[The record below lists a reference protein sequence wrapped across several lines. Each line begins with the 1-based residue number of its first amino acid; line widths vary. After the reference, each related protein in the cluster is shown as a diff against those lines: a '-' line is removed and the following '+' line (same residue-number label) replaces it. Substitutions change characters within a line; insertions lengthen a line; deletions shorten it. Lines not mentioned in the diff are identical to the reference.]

1 MDHFQIMTDNI
12 AGYEVNFRR
21 RLGKGAIG
29 LVYMAKDRDGGTIVA
44 KQVDRTRSEKAAV
57 RELQSAQRQSKLNHE
72 NIVKIF
78 KIYNEDDIWVFMEY
92 IVNGDLNSFS
102 LNYYSKLQQ
111 SKIDIMTQICSG
123 LEFLHNSKICH
134 RDIKPENILIQY
146 LDGSKQV
153 TAKLTDFGLAKFGD
167 PDDTTSAMH
176 TKLGTQNYMA
186 PEFFIVQPDGNIIYH
201 KSVDIFAV
209 GLTFL
214 SILQA
219 EEGKNLRPMAEGCKQ
234 AELGQAIGI
243 VMSMRHQNG
252 QSQLVVTSEKEGDD
266 YNTKV
271 VKDLIRWA
279 TLFQPNARPSAHE
292 MLQAL
297 QVTHIHAI
305 AFRSTLISKDLGLP
319 IVIQ

>member
-1 MDHFQIMTDNI
+1 MTDII

-29 LVYMAKDRDGGTIVA
+29 LVYMAKDKDGTVIVA
-44 KQVDRTRSEKAAV
+44 KQVDTTRSERAAV
-57 RELQSAQRQSKLNHE
+57 RELQSTQKQSKLDHD

-78 KIYNEDDIWVFMEY
+78 KIYNEEDIWVFMEY
-92 IVNGDLNSFS
+92 IADGDLNNFSF
-102 LNYYSKLQQ
+102 NHYSELQKA
-111 SKIDIMTQICSG
+111 KIDIMIQICKG

-134 RDIKPENILIQY
+134 RDVKPENILIQY
-146 LDGSKQV
+146 HDGSQQITV
-153 TAKLTDFGLAKFGD
+153 KLTDFGLAKFQD

-186 PEFFIVQPDGNIIYH
+186 PEFFIVQSDGNIIYH

-209 GLTFL
+209 GLTFQ

-219 EEGKNLRPMAEGCKQ
+219 EKGKNLRPVAEGCKQ

-243 VMSMRHQNG
+243 VMSMR
-252 QSQLVVTSEKEGDD
+252 QSDLLITSDKEGDD
-266 YNTKV
+266 GATKV

-279 TLFQPNARPSAHE
+279 TLFKPEARPTAHE
-292 MLQAL
+292 MLRAL
-297 QVTHIHAI
+297 QVICQRLLLHCLGNYLPLG
-305 AFRSTLISKDLGLP
+305 RSQYILWATSPLMR
-319 IVIQ
+319 